1 MIAPANGNPHG
12 SRKGL
17 GRFVRWLWGA
27 CAILLL
33 VLALALLNNNFSL
46 RSPSRDAFNR
56 QLDLELDNALNWIT
70 DNAYISERNPSIM
83 YMIADMERMSHDPR
97 LQGLL
102 DHYRKQYLVHP
113 VDVFDLI
120 WFRLVVRN
128 ANVPT
133 IYPPDSQ
140 GSFNELLWDAY
151 AVAPDKIFLAPRDRA
166 SMFSPTKYSWGMR
179 QHQIL
184 ALIMYRDYN
193 GGSPELDATLNY
205 LAQKIARDARYDFRL
220 NDSYIQ
226 RTAFVLGAGRPDL
239 IRARWVDRILD
250 HQNAD
255 GSWNSCWYGW
265 CRGIF
270 EFRIDSGGDGHATV
284 QAAWALTMLK
294 YRYPQWID
302 PHYR

>member
-1 MIAPANGNPHG
+1 MMAPANGNQHG
-12 SRKGL
+12 SRPGL
-17 GRFVRWLWGA
+17 GRLVRWLWGA
-27 CAILLL
+27 GAILVLL
-33 VLALALLNNNFSL
+33 LALTLLNNNYSL
-46 RSPSRDAFNR
+46 RPPSRVTFNHE
-56 QLDLELDNALNWIT
+56 LDHALDNAVNWII
-70 DNAYISERNPSIM
+70 DNAYVSERNPSIM
-83 YMIADMERMSHDPR
+83 YMIADMESMSHDAR

-113 VDVFDLI
+113 ADALDLV
-120 WFRLVVRN
+120 WFRLVARN
-128 ANVPT
+128 AAVP
-133 IYPPDSQ
+133 IIPVPDWQ
-140 GSFNELLWDAY
+140 GSFNERLWDAY
-151 AVAPDKIFLAPRDRA
+151 AVAPDKVLLAPRDRA
-166 SMFSPTKYSWGMR
+166 SMFSPTKYWWGMR

-205 LAQKIARDARYDFRL
+205 LAAKIARDAHYDFRL

-239 IRARWVDRILD
+239 IRPRWVDRILD
-250 HQNAD
+250 RQNAD

-270 EFRIDSGGDGHATV
+270 EFRIDNGGDGHATV

-302 PHYR
+302 QHDQ